1 MEPVGGTQ
9 PETPDPCDCLVPTT
23 LAIRGSGRGPLRGST
38 FVAKDLFAVEGHT
51 SSFGH
56 AGWRD
61 THSPST
67 TTAPAIRDLLV
78 AGADLVG
85 MTKLDQ
91 LAYSLIGDVGEGN
104 PPLNSAD
111 PSLYCGGSSSG
122 SAAAVAAGLVDFA
135 LGTDTAGSIRVPA
148 AACGLLSI
156 RPTHGSIPSDGV
168 VPLAPSFDVVGL
180 FATSVATLT
189 DALAVISPSLHGRP
203 SPVRLRFA
211 TDLFALVDRE
221 SARIGREVAEQVAAC
236 MEIPLEETT
245 FLSFTDAAAG
255 DLLARLQSREI
266 WELHAEW
273 VEANAGALAD
283 DVRRRLERCRQMSQ
297 DPDRVQLADRTT
309 RQEFRD
315 RFREAVQPG
324 TIVMLPILPDHG
336 PKRTWSAEELAD
348 FRTGC
353 VRLTA
358 PASLTGAP
366 QAVWSVR
373 GAAERSVGIGLL
385 TAPGDDRALLDVMSR
400 LSEGSAKVRD

>member
-1 MEPVGGTQ
+1 
-9 PETPDPCDCLVPTT
+9 
-23 LAIRGSGRGPLRGST
+23 
-38 FVAKDLFAVEGHT
+38 
-51 SSFGH
+51 
-56 AGWRD
+56 
-61 THSPST
+61 
-67 TTAPAIRDLLV
+67 
-78 AGADLVG
+78 
-85 MTKLDQ
+85 
-91 LAYSLIGDVGEGN
+91 
-104 PPLNSAD
+104 
-111 PSLYCGGSSSG
+111 
-122 SAAAVAAGLVDFA
+122 VAAGLVDFA

-189 DALAVISPSLHGRP
+189 DALAVISPSPHGRP

-211 TDLFALVDRE
+211 TDLFALVDGE
-221 SARIGREVAEQVAAC
+221 SARIGRDVAEQVAAG

-266 WELHAEW
+266 WELHPEW

-283 DVRRRLERCRQMSQ
+283 DVRRRLERCRQLSQ
-297 DPDRVQLADRTT
+297 DPDEVRRADWTM
-309 RQEFRD
+309 RQGFRD

-324 TIVMLPILPDHG
+324 TIVMLPILPEHG
-336 PKRTWSAEELAD
+336 PKRTWSAEELVE

-353 VRLTA
+353 FRLTA

-366 QAVWSVR
+366 QAVWSVV
-373 GAAERSVGIGLL
+373 GAAGRSVGIGLL
-385 TAPGDDRALLDVMSR
+385 TAPGDDRALLDLMSR